1 MEWNFAV
8 KNFVIFCRLYTKLF
22 HKSILNTLI
31 DKILIFLPGVEICVL
46 HLIDEEEFA
55 ETWMAYSIT
64 HLNGDVPTVETLAQM
79 ERKELSSNTKMS
91 ANSSN
96 SRQATTPLIVY
107 NKTPSSTKK
116 YPFYV
121 STFLIYVLCR
131 KCFDCL
137 IVTRKSTVGADIM
150 NPRV

>member
-1 MEWNFAV
+1 M
-8 KNFVIFCRLYTKLF
+8 
-22 HKSILNTLI
+22 
-31 DKILIFLPGVEICVL
+31 EICVL

-64 HLNGDVPTVETLAQM
+64 HLNGDIPTVETLAQM
-79 ERKELSSNTKMS
+79 ERKELSSNSKMS

-96 SRQATTPLIVY
+96 SRQATTPLTVY

-121 STFLIYVLCR
+121 YLFNLCP
-131 KCFDCL
+131 L
-137 IVTRKSTVGADIM
+137 
-150 NPRV
+150 